1 MNFFNCHRLVFLQ
14 FSTKKS
20 NNRIY
25 DLITIGPY
33 ANRIAKQVTTLIP
46 HPISILTI

>member
-1 MNFFNCHRLVFLQ
+1 MNFFNCHRLACFK

-20 NNRIY
+20 NYHVY

-33 ANRIAKQVTTLIP
+33 ANRIAKQVTSLIP